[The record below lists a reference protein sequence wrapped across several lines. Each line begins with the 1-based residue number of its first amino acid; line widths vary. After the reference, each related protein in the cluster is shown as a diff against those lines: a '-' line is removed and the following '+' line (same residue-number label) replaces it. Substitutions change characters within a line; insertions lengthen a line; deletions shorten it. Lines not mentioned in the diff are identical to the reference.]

1 MTLWVQP
8 RSGAVILVLWLR
20 LSLMQ
25 EAMRWGMSSFVPRKE
40 DVPSATAFKKDT
52 VL

>member
-1 MTLWVQP
+1 MTLWAQP
-8 RSGAVILVLWLR
+8 RSGTVMFMPR
-20 LSLMQ
+20 LLLSHTQ

-40 DVPSATAFKKDT
+40 DVPPATAFKKDT